1 LKPAFAIPKESR
13 RAIAV
18 AALLAGALAIATSAL
33 FVKVSEAGPVATAF
47 WRIALALPF
56 LWAWA
61 LIEQRGRLVEAF
73 VAHRGLILAAGFFFA
88 GDLAFWHW
96 SIVLTS
102 VANATL
108 LANLAPIFV
117 TLATWLFFS
126 RRPSALFALG
136 LVTALAGVL
145 TLLGT
150 DFRIGGLAVLGDLF
164 GVVTAMFYA
173 AYQLAV
179 TRLRSGVATSTI
191 MAWSCTVM
199 AILLLPIALASG
211 EQILPVTATGWVK
224 LVALAI
230 IAQVAGQS
238 LIAYAMAHL
247 PATFSSVGLLFQP
260 VMAALFA
267 WILLGEALGPTGIA
281 GGIIVLVGIFIAH
294 RSELTPGAAQRSTT
308 I

>member
-1 LKPAFAIPKESR
+1 LKSTLPLPQDTR
-13 RAIAV
+13 RPFAV

-61 LIEQRGRLVEAF
+61 LVEQRGRVVVAF
-73 VAHRGLILAAGFFFA
+73 TVHRALMLAAGIFFA

-117 TLATWLFFS
+117 TLATWLLFS
-126 RRPSALFALG
+126 RRPSALFAMG
-136 LVTALAGVL
+136 LVTALAGVA

-173 AYQLAV
+173 AYQLAI
-179 TRLRSGVATSTI
+179 TRLRSGVATSSI

-199 AILLLPIALASG
+199 AVLLLPIALVSG
-211 EQILPVTATGWVK
+211 EQILPATAMGWVK
-224 LVALAI
+224 LVSLAI

-267 WILLGEALGPTGIA
+267 WILLGEALGATGIA

-294 RSELTPGAAQRSTT
+294 RAEIARGTARTSNT

>member
-1 LKPAFAIPKESR
+1 MAHRAASPARDDRR
-13 RAIAV
+13 RAVAV

-61 LIEQRGRLVEAF
+61 TFEQRGALVAAF
-73 VAHRGLILAAGFFFA
+73 TTHRGLILAAGFFFA

-96 SIVLTS
+96 SIVLTT

-117 TLATWLFFS
+117 TLATWLIFS

-136 LVTALAGVL
+136 LITALSGIA
-145 TLLGT
+145 TLLGA
-150 DFRIGGLAVLGDLF
+150 DFRLGGMTVLGDLF
-164 GVVTAMFYA
+164 GVVTAMFYG
-173 AYQLAV
+173 AYQLTV
-179 TRLRSGVATSTI
+179 TRLRAGVATSSI
-191 MAWSCTVM
+191 MAWSCTIM
-199 AILLLPIALASG
+199 AILLYPVALASG
-211 EQILPVTATGWVK
+211 EQILPATATGWVT
-224 LVALAI
+224 LVALAV

-260 VMAALFA
+260 VMAAVFA
-267 WILLGEALGPTGIA
+267 WILLGEALGATAIV
-281 GGIIVLVGIFIAH
+281 GGVIVLLGIFIAH
-294 RSELTPGAAQRSTT
+294 RAEVRT
-308 I
+308 

>member
-1 LKPAFAIPKESR
+1 LKSIGPHSQGTR
-13 RAIAV
+13 RPIAV

-56 LWAWA
+56 LWSWA
-61 LIEQRGRLVEAF
+61 LVEQRGRLLEAF
-73 VAHRGLILAAGFFFA
+73 TAHRGLMLAAGIFFA

-117 TLATWLFFS
+117 TLATWLLFS
-126 RRPSALFALG
+126 RRPSALFSLG
-136 LVTALAGVL
+136 LVTALAGVA

-150 DFRIGGLAVLGDLF
+150 DFRIGGLAVLGDLL

-173 AYQLAV
+173 AYQLAI
-179 TRLRSGVATSTI
+179 TRLRAGVATSSI

-199 AILLLPIALASG
+199 AVLLLPIAIVSG
-211 EQILPVTATGWVK
+211 EQILPVTAMGWVK
-224 LVALAI
+224 LVSLAI

-267 WILLGEALGPTGIA
+267 WILLGEALGATGIA

-294 RSELTPGAAQRSTT
+294 RAEVARDAARSSNT